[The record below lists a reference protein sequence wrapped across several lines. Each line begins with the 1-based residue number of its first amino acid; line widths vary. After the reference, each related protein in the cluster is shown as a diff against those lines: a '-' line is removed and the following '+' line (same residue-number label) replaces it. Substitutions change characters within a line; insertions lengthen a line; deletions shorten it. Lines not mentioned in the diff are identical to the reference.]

1 MWQSCLGKKML
12 LGGKKGVPGAH
23 HTVLLF
29 HSLCIYWMFYFY
41 SFLFFSFQMSNTG
54 TVALEYTW
62 RAAVEE
68 ERAVILTGELL
79 PPSLD
84 GKAPAL
90 CGNWACP
97 GCFSWQM
104 RSWGEDHA
112 SSPQNMNCIFIL
124 IQSSTF
130 ISIFPDAAG
139 DFLLAPLSAFQT
151 ILCLL

>member
-1 MWQSCLGKKML
+1 ML
-12 LGGKKGVPGAH
+12 LSRKKGVPGTH
-23 HTVLLF
+23 RTVLLF
-29 HSLCIYWMFYFY
+29 YSLCIYWMFSFY
-41 SFLFFSFQMSNTG
+41 SFFLFFSFQLSNTG

-62 RAAVEE
+62 MAAVEE
-68 ERAVILTGELL
+68 ERAVTLTGELL

-90 CGNWACP
+90 CGNWAWQ

-112 SSPQNMNCIFIL
+112 TSPQNMNCIFIP

-139 DFLLAPLSAFQT
+139 DFLLAPSLLFRPSYACSDTSA
-151 ILCLL
+151 LHGS